1 MSVLQSILKVTLLD
15 DVTRRAGRIMGVLD
29 GFNRQQMAFAAP
41 LRGVLG
47 QAMAFGGA
55 YIGVTEGMSKTVGAA
70 IKFESAFA
78 DVKKVVDATD
88 EQFQY
93 MERSIKDLSRQ
104 IPLTATDIAALYAA
118 AGESGVAT
126 TDLKA
131 FAEMA
136 ARVGIAFDMTA
147 GDAGESLAKLKT
159 QLGLTVAET
168 GDMADVINHLSNNM
182 ASKAKDITA
191 YMLRVGAL
199 AEMGGFAKEE
209 IAAIG
214 SAMIAAGAEAEVAGT
229 AMQNVVKALTRGAS
243 AKKSQQDAAKA
254 LGLHLPTIAK
264 DMQKDAKGTM
274 RKVLSAIAKAPK
286 DRHIS
291 LLSDFFGD
299 EAKAFAPLVGNIQL
313 LDQAL
318 GSVGDRTK
326 YAGSAFQEYVAR
338 AGTVE
343 NALQILGNK
352 FSYVFEGMGKE
363 WLPTIKEGIAG
374 VGYVLDT
381 LDQRASI
388 FDKLDASAQGFMHGM
403 GYDTSFREMI
413 EDLGDLLFGKV
424 DGDGAADAIGR
435 VFMQAKEWGAS
446 VRELSDAIRDNP
458 IAQFFGEMAG
468 QGFKLMAASVGIA
481 IFAGA
486 LMKVARAIAFLTGIT
501 TAIGILKAAG
511 KVGGLLGEAAAFPGL
526 GGDGK
531 GAKGGKTPELPPVAG
546 YWSNVSRWLKGLGV
560 GATIGAIPQVL
571 SDTPGDTFEDQV
583 RNQQKSKE
591 GLERMLGL
599 TPDAEGV
606 PGWKRF
612 LLGDA
617 AQPGFDAKSH
627 FGIQTGVADGSGKP
641 LVLDSSSIDQLLQP
655 SRGTQ
660 DVRVTNKEPPHVT
673 VHAPISITGISS
685 PEAAADA
692 AAARLGQAVKDA
704 VESAHTD

>member
-1 MSVLQSILKVTLLD
+1 MSVLQSVLKLTLLD
-15 DVTRRAGRIMGVLD
+15 EVSGRARRIMGVLD
-29 GFNRQQMAFAAP
+29 GFNRQQTAFAAP
-41 LRGVLG
+41 LRGIMG
-47 QAMAFGGA
+47 QAIAFGGA
-55 YIGVTEGMSKTVGAA
+55 YLGVREGMGRTVGAA

-78 DVKKVVDATD
+78 DVRKVVDATD
-88 EQFQY
+88 EQFQN
-93 MERSIKDLSRQ
+93 MERSIKELSRQ

-136 ARVGIAFDMTA
+136 GRVGIAFDMSA

-229 AMQNVVKALTRGAS
+229 AMQNVVKALTRGSS
-243 AKKSQQDAAKA
+243 AKKSQKDAAKA

-274 RKVLSAIAKAPK
+274 KKVLTAIAKAPK

-326 YAGSAFQEYVAR
+326 YAGSAFKEYVAR
-338 AGTVE
+338 ASTVE

-352 FSYVFEGMGKE
+352 FAYVFEGMGKE
-363 WLPTIKEGIAG
+363 WLPTIKEGVAG
-374 VGYVLDT
+374 IGYVLDT
-381 LDQRASI
+381 LGERASI
-388 FDKLDASAQGFMHGM
+388 FDQMSASVQGFMNGL
-403 GYDTSFREMI
+403 GYDSSVREMV

-424 DGDGAADAIGR
+424 DGDGAADKIGR
-435 VFMQAKEWGAS
+435 IFMQAKEWGAS

-468 QGFKLMAASVGIA
+468 HGFKLMLAAIGFSIA
-481 IFAGA
+481 AGA
-486 LMKVARAIAFLTGIT
+486 IMKLARAIAFLTGIT
-501 TAIGILKAAG
+501 TAIGLLKTVGKIGGILGMGGLASAGGSAGAAAGAAGAAAAGAAARGGILPALIAAG
-511 KVGGLLGEAAAFPGL
+511 KSSASFLARNPSLLALLTGYKALDSVPHDAMASAIK
-526 GGDGK
+526 DD
-531 GAKGGKTPELPPVAG
+531 PELPARLQAEQNRFGGVAFEGGRHRVGLGAGPVEGSRPVALDA
-546 YWSNVSRWLKGLGV
+546 N
-560 GATIGAIPQVL
+560 TISQI
-571 SDTPGDTFEDQV
+571 
-583 RNQQKSKE
+583 
-591 GLERMLGL
+591 M
-599 TPDAEGV
+599 
-606 PGWKRF
+606 
-612 LLGDA
+612 
-617 AQPGFDAKSH
+617 
-627 FGIQTGVADGSGKP
+627 
-641 LVLDSSSIDQLLQP
+641 QP
-655 SRGTQ
+655 SRGIQ
-660 DVRVTNKEPPHVT
+660 DVRVTNKEKPHVT
-673 VHAPISITGISS
+673 VNASIVINGIAS

-692 AAARLGQAVKDA
+692 AISQMGQKVKDA
-704 VESAHTD
+704 VEAADTD

>member
-1 MSVLQSILKVTLLD
+1 MSVLQSVLKLTLLD
-15 DVTRRAGRIMGVLD
+15 EVSGRARRIMGVLD
-29 GFNRQQMAFAAP
+29 GFNRQQTAFAAP
-41 LRGVLG
+41 LRGIMG
-47 QAMAFGGA
+47 QAIAFGGA
-55 YIGVTEGMSKTVGAA
+55 YLGVREGMGRTVGAA

-78 DVKKVVDATD
+78 DVRKVVDATD
-88 EQFQY
+88 EQFQN
-93 MERSIKDLSRQ
+93 MERSIKELSRQ

-136 ARVGIAFDMTA
+136 ARVGIAFDMSA

-214 SAMIAAGAEAEVAGT
+214 SAMIAAGAEADVAGT
-229 AMQNVVKALTRGAS
+229 AMQNVVKALTRGGS
-243 AKKSQQDAAKA
+243 AKKSQKDAAKA

-274 RKVLSAIAKAPK
+274 KKVLAAIAKAPK
-286 DRHIS
+286 DRHLS

-318 GSVGDRTK
+318 ASVGDRTQ
-326 YAGSAFQEYVAR
+326 YAGSAFKEYVAR
-338 AGTVE
+338 ASTVE

-352 FSYVFEGMGKE
+352 FAYVFEGMGKE
-363 WLPTIKEGIAG
+363 WLPTIKEGVAG
-374 VGYVLDT
+374 IGYVLDT
-381 LDQRASI
+381 LGERASI
-388 FDKLDASAQGFMHGM
+388 FDQIGAGAKGFMSGL
-403 GYDTSFREMI
+403 GYDSGVREMV
-413 EDLGDLLFGKV
+413 EDLGDLLFGEV
-424 DGDGAADAIGR
+424 DGDGAADKIGR
-435 VFMQAKEWGAS
+435 IFMQAKEWGAS

-468 QGFKLMAASVGIA
+468 YGAKLMLASMGVA

-486 LMKVARAIAFLTGIT
+486 LMKLARAIAFLTGIT
-501 TAIGILKAAG
+501 TAIGILKTLG
-511 KVGGLLGEAAAFPGL
+511 KVGGILGIGGIVSGGGAAGTAAGAAGGVAAGAAARGGILAALLSAGRSSAGFLARNPALLSLLAGYKALDSVPHDAMASAIQNDPDLTARLLAEKNRFGGIAFEGGRHRVGL
-526 GGDGK
+526 GAGPSEGQK
-531 GAKGGKTPELPPVAG
+531 PVTLDA
-546 YWSNVSRWLKGLGV
+546 
-560 GATIGAIPQVL
+560 ATI
-571 SDTPGDTFEDQV
+571 
-583 RNQQKSKE
+583 
-591 GLERMLGL
+591 
-599 TPDAEGV
+599 AE
-606 PGWKRF
+606 
-612 LLGDA
+612 
-617 AQPGFDAKSH
+617 
-627 FGIQTGVADGSGKP
+627 
-641 LVLDSSSIDQLLQP
+641 LLQP
-655 SRGTQ
+655 SRGIQ
-660 DVRVTNKEPPHVT
+660 DVRVTNKELPHIT
-673 VHAPISITGISS
+673 VHAPITITGVSS
-685 PEAAADA
+685 PEGAADA

-704 VESAHTD
+704 VEAADTD